1 VISLQQARAIITTVM
16 AGRSPQ
22 VERVDASEGLGRTLA
37 ETIFAPSDLPAHANS
52 AMDGYALRLSDCA
65 LDVALAI
72 QGQTH
77 AAPGSVQVLL
87 PAQAMRVATG
97 ALIPNGA
104 DTVLI
109 QENAEVFDLS
119 GAFLRVLRRPKLG
132 ENIRLPGSDFAKGSV
147 LLRAGTTLGPQHLAV
162 LAAFNV
168 QVLRAFARPRVSVLV
183 SGDELLAQGAGR
195 AQPGQI
201 FDSNR
206 PLLAALLQGDAAN
219 AKLCPILPDT
229 LDAIRTQLELAA
241 SHSDVI
247 LTAGGASVGD
257 KDFMP
262 QLVRELGVVHFHK
275 VQLKPGM
282 PVLFGEI
289 AGTPILCLPG
299 NPVSVFVTYLCL
311 ARDLI
316 ALASGRDVMPLHAF
330 PLPLQGP
337 IEKSHARPEF
347 LRASLQ
353 RGSDGALTAAPLV
366 GQFSSM
372 LHSLAAAD
380 GLISLPA
387 GAARYETG
395 AHVEFLPFHGLL
407 R

>member
-52 AMDGYALRLSDCA
+52 AMDGYALWLSDCG

-87 PAQAMRVATG
+87 PAHAMRVATG
-97 ALIPNGA
+97 ALIPSGA
-104 DTVLI
+104 DTVLM
-109 QENAEVFDLS
+109 QENAHVAD
-119 GAFLRVLRRPKLG
+119 AFLRVMSRPKLG
-132 ENIRLPGSDFAKGSV
+132 ENIRVPGSDFAKGSL

-183 SGDELLAQGAGR
+183 SGDELLAQGAAA

-206 PLLAALLQGDAAN
+206 PMLAALLQGDAAN
-219 AKLCPILPDT
+219 VKLCPILPDSS
-229 LDAIRTQLELAA
+229 DAIRTQLELAA

-262 QLVRELGVVHFHK
+262 QLVRDLGVVHFHK

-299 NPVSVFVTYLCL
+299 NPVSVFVTYLTL
-311 ARDLI
+311 ARDVI
-316 ALASGRDVMPLHAF
+316 ALASGRNVTPLHAF
-330 PLPLQGP
+330 PVPLQGP
-337 IEKSHARPEF
+337 IEKTHARAEF

-353 RGSDGALTAAPLV
+353 RGSDGVMMAVPLA

-372 LHSLAAAD
+372 LHSLSAAD
-380 GLISLPA
+380 GLIALPA

-395 AHVEFLPFHGLL
+395 AQVQFLPFHGLL
-407 R
+407 